1 MANDFIINADGTLTK
16 KGISSS
22 SRGGSGS
29 SSDNTGCIWAFI
41 IAVCVIVGIVIAAN
55 SNSSD
60 NHSHSKP
67 EKIVTEVISSN
78 TSEEE
83 DTYAE
88 DTYTEETNNEAT
100 YLSVSESSVT
110 FDSDG
115 GSIDIEISTDGEWE
129 IGTSTA
135 DWGHLSI
142 HSSSV
147 TLRIDSYSGDED
159 RTDWFT
165 IEAGDYEERIN
176 ITQHANNNPSASIER
191 VWVDHNEY
199 YNGANGMMIHA
210 DISVENLEGETVYVY
225 TYFYQGDNTTP
236 LHDPYGNNLYFY
248 GTGNVNHKSGRF
260 EDFKIFVPYVGL
272 NMAPGSSGT
281 LSFDVSVKCG
291 GEQLD
296 RDNNN
301 QFTFSSGY

>member
-1 MANDFIINADGTLTK
+1 MANDFIINADGTITR
-16 KGISSS
+16 KGSTSSGN
-22 SRGGSGS
+22 GG
-29 SSDNTGCIWAFI
+29 SSDNTGCIWAVV
-41 IAVCVIVGIVIAAN
+41 IAVCVIVGIIIAVNSN
-55 SNSSD
+55 SNSSSYSD
-60 NHSHSKP
+60 PQPVASEVVSK
-67 EKIVTEVISSN
+67 TDDSG
-78 TSEEE
+78 
-83 DTYAE
+83 Y
-88 DTYTEETNNEAT
+88 EETYEEPENHEAT

-147 TLRIDSYSGDED
+147 TLRVGSYSGDED

-165 IEAGDYEERIN
+165 IKAGNYEKRID
-176 ITQHANNNPSASIER
+176 ITQYADNEPSANIER

-199 YNGANGMMIHA
+199 YNGTNGMMIHA

-225 TYFYQGDNTTP
+225 TYFYQGDNSTP

-272 NMAPGSSGT
+272 NMAPGGSGT